1 MNLGG
6 QALDS
11 CSLLLHYAAQGDIK
25 RIKIYSEK
33 IKKKKNQTNQGKG
46 GDAETKPKS

>member
-25 RIKIYSEK
+25 RIKIHSEK
-33 IKKKKNQTNQGKG
+33 IKKKNQTNKGTG